1 MEELRLSDEISG
13 DKIHQLI
20 NKSIVNITE
29 IMDDL
34 DTSQYECSGCKR
46 TSNYNHTEAQSFSIL
61 KGVIGKLNKVSY
73 LLIDTPR
80 VTEFKDPENGH

>member
-29 IMDDL
+29 IIDDL
-34 DTSQYECSGCKR
+34 DT
-46 TSNYNHTEAQSFSIL
+46 
-61 KGVIGKLNKVSY
+61 
-73 LLIDTPR
+73 
-80 VTEFKDPENGH
+80 